1 MLQNNTTDS
10 EIKDIT
16 LKIIDTIRSIT
27 ERGI

>member
-27 ERGI
+27 EWGI